1 MRWKLTREAPRPR
14 VLQVRASWAHNLR
27 QITSD
32 RLQAHAPGRLLIIEH
47 IVVIFL
53 LHYLELAHLY
63 ILLSLPLLP
72 LLIHGH
78 QLLPLVPLD
87 FFIHPRL
94 VHLIVE
100 HVFV

>member
-1 MRWKLTREAPRPR
+1 M
-14 VLQVRASWAHNLR
+14 RASWAHNLR
-27 QITSD
+27 QIPSN
-32 RLQAHAPGRLLIIEH
+32 RLQAHTPGRLLVIEH

-53 LHYLELAHLY
+53 LHHLELAHLN

-72 LLIHGH
+72 LLIDSH